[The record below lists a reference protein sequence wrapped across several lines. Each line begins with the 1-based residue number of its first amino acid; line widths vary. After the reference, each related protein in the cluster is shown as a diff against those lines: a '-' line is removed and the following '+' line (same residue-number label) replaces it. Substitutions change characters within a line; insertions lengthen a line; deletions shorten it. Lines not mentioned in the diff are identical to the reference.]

1 MTSTELITALTTRRK
16 ELGISEAALSRE
28 TGIERRYLGR
38 VLQGKHIPSL
48 EVYRKI
54 CEALGMTIQVVYPVA
69 LNKI

>member
-16 ELGISEAALSRE
+16 ELGITEAALSRE

-38 VLQGKHIPSL
+38 VLQGKHVPSL

-54 CEALGMTIQVVYPVA
+54 CEALGMTIQVVYPIA
-69 LNKI
+69 PNKI

>member
-1 MTSTELITALTTRRK
+1 MNSNELIAALITRRK
-16 ELGISEAALSRE
+16 ELGISEAALSRK

-54 CEALGMTIQVVYPVA
+54 CEAMGMTIQVVYPVA
-69 LNKI
+69 PNKI

>member
-1 MTSTELITALTTRRK
+1 MSSNELITALTTRRK
-16 ELGISEAALSRE
+16 ELGMTEAALSRE

-69 LNKI
+69 PNKI

>member
-1 MTSTELITALTTRRK
+1 MTSTELITALATRRK
-16 ELGISEAALSRE
+16 ELGMSEAALSRE

-69 LNKI
+69 PNKI